1 MKKRVILIVF
11 IVLLL
16 GVGGY
21 VYYGQWKNKNSEI
34 YYSGVIEARDA
45 KLAFQANGRVTVVH
59 VKEGQAVTKDQVLA
73 ELDASELQTRADQAA
88 ASLDRAIKGQQQFE
102 TLLNVYKSTLPDDV
116 VRAEANVLSARK
128 VMEDTRKNK
137 ERYDAL
143 YQRRV
148 IAQKEWDT
156 VRLNYETASSRLM
169 EGEAILH
176 QAKSNLQKIEITRK
190 DIEAAKAQV
199 HFAEAVR
206 EQATIQTAYTKL
218 HAPFDG
224 VITSRNIEPGEVVS
238 PSREVFNLAN
248 LSNVDLKIFVEETA
262 IGKVK
267 PGQAVDVRIDT
278 FPNRNF
284 KGTVSFVSPEG
295 EFTPKIIQTQK
306 ERVKLVY
313 LVKVS
318 IPNPGYELKTGMPA
332 DARLK

>member
-11 IVLLL
+11 IILLL

-21 VYYGQWKNKNSEI
+21 VYYGQWQNKHSEL
-34 YYSGVIEARDA
+34 YYSGVIEAKDA

-59 VKEGQAVTKDQVLA
+59 VKEGQAVTKGQVLA
-73 ELDASELQTRADQAA
+73 ELDASELQSRYDQAE
-88 ASLDRAIKGQQQFE
+88 ASLDRATKAQQQAE
-102 TLLNVYKSTLPDDV
+102 TLFNVYKSTLPEDV
-116 VRAEANVLSARK
+116 VRAEANVASARK
-128 VMEDTRKNK
+128 VMEDARKNK
-137 ERYDAL
+137 ERYDTL
-143 YQRRV
+143 YQRQV
-148 IAQKEWDT
+148 VAQKEWDT

-199 HFAEAVR
+199 QFAKAFR
-206 EQATIQTAYTKL
+206 EQATIQTAYAKL
-218 HAPFDG
+218 YAPCDG

-278 FPNRNF
+278 FPNRVF
-284 KGTVSFVSPEG
+284 KGTVAFVSPEG
-295 EFTPKIIQTQK
+295 EFTPKIIQ
-306 ERVKLVY
+306 
-313 LVKVS
+313 
-318 IPNPGYELKTGMPA
+318 
-332 DARLK
+332 

>member
-1 MKKRVILIVF
+1 MKKRIILIIF

-21 VYYGQWKNKNSEI
+21 VYYGQWKNKNSEL
-34 YYSGVIEARDA
+34 YYSGVIEAKDA

-73 ELDASELQTRADQAA
+73 ELDASELQTRYDQAE
-88 ASLDRAIKGQQQFE
+88 ASLDRAIKGRQQFE

-116 VRAEANVLSARK
+116 VRAEANVSSARK
-128 VMEDTRKNK
+128 VMEDAKKNK

-148 IAQKEWDT
+148 IAQKEWDA
-156 VRLNYETASSRLM
+156 VRLNYETAFSRLT

-190 DIEAAKAQV
+190 DIEAASAQV
-199 HFAEAVR
+199 QFAGAVR

-267 PGQAVDVRIDT
+267 PGQTVDVRIDT
-278 FPNRNF
+278 FPNRVF
-284 KGTVSFVSPEG
+284 KGTVAFVSPEG

-332 DARLK
+332 DAWLK

>member
-1 MKKRVILIVF
+1 MKKSVILIVF
-11 IVLLL
+11 IILLL

-21 VYYGQWKNKNSEI
+21 VYYGQWQHKHRDR
-34 YYSGVIEARDA
+34 YYSGVIEAKDA
-45 KLAFQANGRVTVVH
+45 KLAFQVNGRVTVVH
-59 VKEGQAVTKDQVLA
+59 VKEGQAVTTGQVLA
-73 ELDASELQTRADQAA
+73 ELDASELQTRYDQAE
-88 ASLDRAIKGQQQFE
+88 ASLDRALKAQQQSE
-102 TLLNVYKSTLPDDV
+102 TLFNVYKSTLPEDV
-116 VRAEANVLSARK
+116 VRAEANVASARK
-128 VMEDTRKNK
+128 VTEDARRNK
-137 ERYDAL
+137 ERFDTL

-148 IAQKEWDT
+148 VAQKEWDT

-176 QAKSNLQKIEITRK
+176 QAKSNLQKIEVTRK

-199 HFAEAVR
+199 QYAKALR
-206 EQATIQTAYTKL
+206 EQATIQTAYAKL

-224 VITSRNIEPGEVVS
+224 VIISRNIEPGEVIS

-248 LSNVDLKIFVEETA
+248 LSNVDLKIFVEEAA

-278 FPNRNF
+278 FPNRIF

-313 LVKVS
+313 LVKVA
-318 IPNPGYELKTGMPA
+318 IPNPAYELKTGMPA
-332 DARLK
+332 DAWLK